1 MTTAIIKLLTS
12 DNKVVSVDTA
22 FLSIHS
28 IVFKEMFLLP
38 QSSDNDDSTAH
49 CTISES
55 EKDINLMIEGM
66 KGTVRDYNHEEM
78 KVLIRLG
85 DKYDCPGLFTACRV
99 QLW

>member
-1 MTTAIIKLLTS
+1 MTTAMINLLTS
-12 DNKVVSVDTA
+12 DEKVVSVDTA

-38 QSSDNDDSTAH
+38 QASDNDDSTAH

-66 KGTVRDYNHEEM
+66 KGTVRDYNPEEM

>member
-1 MTTAIIKLLTS
+1 MTTQMLNLITS
-12 DNKVVSVDTA
+12 DNKVVSVDAA

-28 IVFKEMFLLP
+28 IVSKEMFLLP
-38 QSSDNDDSTAH
+38 QSSDNDNSAAP
-49 CTISES
+49 CTISEN

-66 KGTVRDYNHEEM
+66 KGTVRDYDCAEM

-85 DKYDCPGLFTACRV
+85 DEYDCSGLFTACRV